1 MKVYQK
7 YIIMFKNTLLSMLK
21 SSEPMKKLKPSEIQE
36 HKILM
41 LIK

>member
-7 YIIMFKNTLLSMLK
+7 MFKNTLLSMLK

-36 HKILM
+36 HIILM